1 MAEKTYSLYSDAEM
15 LDQKLA
21 VEIGDSY
28 MVLVAGADGKISG
41 IEYFTTGE
49 GLAETMDE
57 IGQLSSLLKKNYS
70 ETKIFYH
77 VRESVLVPTAQFNTA
92 VAAEF
97 IDLSFGNDASSRVNV
112 ENINVAPGI
121 VNVYR
126 SHESW
131 QDVISR
137 SFRAVTKRH
146 LYSKLVEDVV
156 TDDELRLI
164 FYKDSFIIIAVK
176 DGQLKITRN
185 FDFANDADALYHI
198 LNVCRQVDIKLDE
211 TLVSICGLINLDST
225 LFTLLE
231 QYCDTILINDS
242 PKLTL
247 PAGQEERYPSH
258 YFTSFVNLL
267 S

>member
-1 MAEKTYSLYSDAEM
+1 MAEKTYSSYSDTEI
-15 LDQKLA
+15 LDQRLA

-28 MVLVAGADGKISG
+28 VALVAGADGRISG
-41 IEYFTTGE
+41 IEYFTTGD

-57 IGQLSSLLKKNYS
+57 ISLLSSLMKKNYS
-70 ETKIFYH
+70 ETKVFYH
-77 VRESVLVPTAQFNTA
+77 VKESVLVPVAQFSTA

-97 IDLSFGNDASSRVNV
+97 IDLAFGNSASSRVNV

-131 QDVISR
+131 QDIIGR
-137 SFRAVTKRH
+137 NFRAVTKRH
-146 LYSKLVEDVV
+146 LYSKLVEDIIAK
-156 TDDELRLI
+156 DELRLI
-164 FYKDSFIIIAVK
+164 FYKGSFIIIGVK
-176 DGQLKITRN
+176 DGQLKIARS

-198 LNVCRQVDIKLDE
+198 LNVCRQVDIKPGE
-211 TLVSICGLINLDST
+211 TLVSICGLISLDST

-231 QYCDTILINDS
+231 KYCDTILVNDS
-242 PKLTL
+242 PGLTL
-247 PAGQEERYPSH
+247 PAGHEERYPAH